1 MAATVGTVLLMVAT
15 AAFLRAGMQKKYLT
29 TGWLWY
35 LITLVPVI
43 GIVQVGDQAHADRY
57 TYVPFIGI
65 FIMISWGV
73 TTIADRLHNSKKFF
87 VKIAAAAL
95 FLAMIGTTWKQVG
108 YWKNGVTLF
117 SHAVAVTK
125 RNYVAYDKIGFLM
138 DQSGCTDEA
147 MANYR
152 RALAINPNDGE
163 AHNNLGILLARF
175 GRSDEAMAH
184 FQMVLQLNPN
194 DGEAHNNLGLL
205 LVKLGRIDEAI
216 AHYRKSLEVNPD
228 KIGTLPNLA
237 FALVQKGQLTD
248 AIPLLQ
254 RALALAKSDGDE
266 AQAKTMTEILE
277 KLFEASH
284 SSPRAMEKL
293 Y

>member
-1 MAATVGTVLLMVAT
+1 
-15 AAFLRAGMQKKYLT
+15 
-29 TGWLWY
+29 
-35 LITLVPVI
+35 
-43 GIVQVGDQAHADRY
+43 
-57 TYVPFIGI
+57 
-65 FIMISWGV
+65 
-73 TTIADRLHNSKKFF
+73 
-87 VKIAAAAL
+87 
-95 FLAMIGTTWKQVG
+95 
-108 YWKNGVTLF
+108 
-117 SHAVAVTK
+117 
-125 RNYVAYDKIGFLM
+125 
-138 DQSGCTDEA
+138 
-147 MANYR
+147 
-152 RALAINPNDGE
+152 
-163 AHNNLGILLARF
+163 
-175 GRSDEAMAH
+175 MAH